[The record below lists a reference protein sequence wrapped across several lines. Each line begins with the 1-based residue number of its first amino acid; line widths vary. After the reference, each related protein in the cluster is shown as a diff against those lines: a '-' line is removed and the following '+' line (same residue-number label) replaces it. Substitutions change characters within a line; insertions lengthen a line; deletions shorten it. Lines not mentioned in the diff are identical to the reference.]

1 MAIPGIH
8 EKQFGYVLQPILLS
22 QFADYKLHPVLEVNW
37 NWSQQCQ
44 GLIEYW
50 NLQLVGQYHDR
61 IHIEFYH
68 LSQQNVFSGV

>member
-1 MAIPGIH
+1 MAIPEIH

-22 QFADYKLHPVLEVNW
+22 QFADYKLHSVLEVNW

-61 IHIEFYH
+61 THIEFYH
-68 LSQQNVFSGV
+68 LSQQNVFSGA